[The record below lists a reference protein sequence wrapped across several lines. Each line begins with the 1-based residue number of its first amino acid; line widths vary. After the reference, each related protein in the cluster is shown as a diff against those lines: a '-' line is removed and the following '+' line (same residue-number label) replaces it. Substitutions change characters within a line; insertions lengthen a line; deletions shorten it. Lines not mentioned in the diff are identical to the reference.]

1 IPQIAEL
8 TADMRQLPFLP
19 LRCLGALLNSF
30 GVHRLLT
37 FKLGQCLGST
47 DITLLRVLRDCRK
60 AGLAFSQS
68 AELRV
73 DFGDRRLVFR
83 TALEQRPERLSRGA
97 SHLDDAEPVAM
108 REFEAGIA
116 ALQVS
121 PELPNSEPSLP
132 HIDVVKEDYGAIG
145 ELWQP
150 GFEIMGDV

>member
-1 IPQIAEL
+1 
-8 TADMRQLPFLP
+8 MRQLPFLP

-97 SHLDDAEPVAM
+97 SHLDDARSEERRVGKEGRA
-108 REFEAGIA
+108 RWA
-116 ALQVS
+116 AS
-121 PELPNSEPSLP
+121 P
-132 HIDVVKEDYGAIG
+132 
-145 ELWQP
+145 
-150 GFEIMGDV
+150 